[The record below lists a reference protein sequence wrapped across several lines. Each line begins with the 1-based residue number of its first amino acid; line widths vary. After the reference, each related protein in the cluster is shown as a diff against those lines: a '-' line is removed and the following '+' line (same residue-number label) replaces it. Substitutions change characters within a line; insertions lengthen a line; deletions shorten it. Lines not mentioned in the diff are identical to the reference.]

1 MRDPYQV
8 LGVPRGASDEEVKRA
23 YRRLA
28 KRFHPDVN
36 SGSSAAEQQFRELGA
51 AYDLL
56 SDPARRQ
63 RFDRGEIDA
72 EGRER
77 RAPFRQARRSTF
89 AEGFSLDD
97 MVQEFLR
104 GGRRAAGAR
113 RKEEPAEPVAKQ
125 PLSLSFLEAALGG
138 KRPVTLADGRTVEV
152 AIPVGIDSGQK
163 LRLRHGEV
171 DESLIEI
178 TVEPHPVF
186 TRKERDIHV
195 EIAVTLSEAVLGASI
210 TVPTIHGDVTLK
222 VPRGSNSGSVL
233 RLRGKGIANPA
244 HGGDQYVRLKVVL
257 PDPPDPALSAF
268 LEAWAPQHPYRVRG
282 NLDPS

>member
-1 MRDPYQV
+1 MRDPYLV

-28 KRFHPDVN
+28 KRLHPDVN
-36 SGSSAAEQQFRELGA
+36 PDNRAAEPQFRELSA

-72 EGRER
+72 DGRER
-77 RAPFRQARRSTF
+77 RSSFRQARRSSF

-97 MVQEFLR
+97 MVQEFIR
-104 GGRRAAGAR
+104 GGRRGGAR
-113 RKEEPAEPVAKQ
+113 RKEEAAPPVTQ

-138 KRPVTLADGRTVEV
+138 KRQVTLADGRSVDV
-152 AIPVGIDSGQK
+152 AIPAGIDSGQK
-163 LRLRHGEV
+163 LRLRHGEA

-178 TVEPHPVF
+178 TVEPHAIF
-186 TRKERDIHV
+186 TRKESDIHV

-210 TVPTIHGDVTLK
+210 LVPTIHGAVTLK

-233 RLRGKGIANPA
+233 RLRGKGIAIPTR
-244 HGGDQYVRLKVVL
+244 GGDQYVRLKVVL
-257 PDPPDPALSAF
+257 PDPPDPALTAF
-268 LEAWAPQHPYRVRG
+268 LEAWAPQHLYRVRG
-282 NLDPS
+282 KLDPS